1 MTMWR
6 QFAGGRYGQLCLR
19 RLRGRR
25 RRDHKLGSGAFFCAT
40 CPEPRRDEWLA
51 RTVPFRRY
59 PIAVRAGGG
68 TFTERLQAR
77 QLAPLR

>member
-1 MTMWR
+1 MDSFAYVV
-6 QFAGGRYGQLCLR
+6 FAGVAVVIISWVAV
-19 RLRGRR
+19 
-25 RRDHKLGSGAFFCAT
+25 HFFCAT

-51 RTVPFRRY
+51 RTERFRRY
-59 PIAVRAGGG
+59 PIALRAGGG